1 MTTSTPNN
9 LATTSK
15 PKSSSKKQPPQLKKD
30 DDLAFMLGFNSPA
43 PKMQPSGNK
52 KSGKKNSM
60 SVSKAASNI
69 VIFEDNVESTKEE
82 SKINEE
88 MVDLPLSDLYCKQQ
102 EQVKLPQLPSNEHTD
117 DRQEDTKQAVNSS
130 NTWSPELT
138 YTPGKS
144 RLDKAS
150 MARLKEKYGS
160 TAAKKIDDIDIQK
173 FSESKK
179 IFILETR
186 YYRKN
191 IRNYKYI
198 IIIQK

>member
-1 MTTSTPNN
+1 
-9 LATTSK
+9 
-15 PKSSSKKQPPQLKKD
+15 
-30 DDLAFMLGFNSPA
+30 
-43 PKMQPSGNK
+43 
-52 KSGKKNSM
+52 M

-102 EQVKLPQLPSNEHTD
+102 EQVQLPQLPSNEHTD

-160 TAAKKIDDIDIQK
+160 TAAKKIDDIDITSTK
-173 FSESKK
+173 DVNKMKNVTFDSDPVTGSADAPVYSP
-179 IFILETR
+179 ETH
-186 YYRKN
+186 
-191 IRNYKYI
+191 IPTTGTLTTHTHTHT
-198 IIIQK
+198 